1 MLVDDVALLLT
12 PNTGATGATG
22 STGAPTSVNLIYVA
36 NADSNTVSV
45 ISGNTNSVIA
55 TVPVGFGPRGV
66 RVNP

>member
-36 NADSNTVSV
+36 NLDSNTISV
-45 ISGNTNSVIA
+45 IDGTNSVIA

-66 RVNP
+66 GVNP